1 MTLQGSE
8 PTSKTAANPKISE
21 AKRRRKRPQNKITI
35 KRERERERE
44 RERKKNT
51 IEKKTRLESDGVSI
65 SWRPLHP

>member
-1 MTLQGSE
+1 MTLRGSE

-44 RERKKNT
+44 REKKYDR
-51 IEKKTRLESDGVSI
+51 EKNSVGVR
-65 SWRPLHP
+65 WRVN